1 MLWFMPKLVSGSFR
15 GGGWGCQ
22 GVGNRP
28 LILVTL
34 VHWTL
39 RSSQILTLSLFLE
52 NCHIFC
58 LTQYIQNIN
67 ISTCDQYKSILL
79 FLYCFLPFGGCLNFM
94 DLQGGVSYRCPA
106 KRSWCPF
113 WFRERGQV
121 WVGVTGPHLKKMC
134 VFPLL
139 PACLPLSPPPA

>member
-39 RSSQILTLSLFLE
+39 RSSQILTLSLFLG

-79 FLYCFLPFGGCLNFM
+79 FLYCFLPFGGMFKLYG
-94 DLQGGVSYRCPA
+94 LTR
-106 KRSWCPF
+106 WC
-113 WFRERGQV
+113 
-121 WVGVTGPHLKKMC
+121 
-134 VFPLL
+134 
-139 PACLPLSPPPA
+139 